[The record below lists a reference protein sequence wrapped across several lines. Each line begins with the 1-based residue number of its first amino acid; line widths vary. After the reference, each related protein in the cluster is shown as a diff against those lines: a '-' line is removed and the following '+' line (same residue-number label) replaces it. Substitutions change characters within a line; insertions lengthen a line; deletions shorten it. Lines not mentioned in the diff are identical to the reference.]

1 MIIAVCPGTFD
12 PITNGHLDII
22 GRATDIYDKIV
33 VGVAKNPVKKTLFT
47 LEERL
52 RLAKLS
58 LAEFVKVEVEEF
70 DSLLVEFAQKHQ
82 AKVVIKGLRAVSDF
96 EHELQMAQLNKR
108 LNREIET
115 TFMMASPEYMYLS
128 SSAVKEIA
136 MYGGDITGLVPEVV
150 KEELK
155 KIDWRQ
161 TLR

>member
-1 MIIAVCPGTFD
+1 MIVAVCPGTFD

-52 RLAKLS
+52 RLAKIS
-58 LAEFVKVEVEEF
+58 LATFAKVEVEAF
-70 DSLLVEFAQKHQ
+70 DSLLVEFAKKHQ

-108 LNREIET
+108 LNSKIET

-136 MYGGDITGLVPEVV
+136 MYGGDITGLVPDVV
-150 KEELK
+150 QEELK
-155 KIDWRQ
+155 
-161 TLR
+161 LRYKHQS